1 MTFKKDKYLIVRNAL
16 PSDVTRFACDY
27 FLLKREA
34 FATLINHNIIKEGD
48 TQWGTWNDTQVPHSY
63 AHYGDVA
70 METLLAWVLPLMR
83 KETGLDLDPTYSYAR
98 IYKKGD
104 VLERHKD
111 RSSCDVSTTL
121 NLGSDKPWPIYL
133 DPTGNSNQ
141 AGIKVDLEPGDML
154 LYRGCDLEHWR
165 KPFEGEDCVQVFLH
179 YNEKKHLTDGTRFDS
194 RPHLG
199 LPDYM
204 CRKNKT

>member
-1 MTFKKDKYLIVRNAL
+1 MTFEKDKYLIVRNAV
-16 PSDVTRFACDY
+16 PPDVIRFVCNY

-34 FATLINHNIIKEGD
+34 FATLINHGVINERD
-48 TQWGTWNDTQVPHSY
+48 TQWGSWGDGQISDSY
-63 AHYGDVA
+63 SHYGDVA
-70 METLLAWVLPLMR
+70 METLLTWVLPLMV

-111 RSSCDVSTTL
+111 RYSCDISTTL

-141 AGIKVDLEPGDML
+141 EGIRVKLEPGDML

-165 KPFEGEDCVQVFLH
+165 KPFDGEDCVQVFLH
-179 YNEKKHLTDGTRFDS
+179 YNEKKHLPEGTRFDS

-204 CRKNKT
+204 RKNKT

>member
-1 MTFKKDKYLIVRNAL
+1 MTFEKDKYLIVRNAI
-16 PSDVTRFACDY
+16 PPDVIRFVCNY

-34 FATLINHNIIKEGD
+34 FATLINHSVINEKD
-48 TQWGTWNDTQVPHSY
+48 TQWGSWGDGQISDSY
-63 AHYGDVA
+63 CHYGDVA
-70 METLLAWVLPLMR
+70 METLLAWALPTMI

-104 VLERHKD
+104 VLKRHKD
-111 RSSCDVSTTL
+111 RFSCDVSTTL

-141 AGIKVDLEPGDML
+141 EGIRVKLEPGDML

-165 KPFEGEDCVQVFLH
+165 KPFDGEDCVQVFLH
-179 YNEKKHLTDGTRFDS
+179 YNEKKHLPEGTRFDS

-199 LPDYM
+199 LPDYT
-204 CRKNKT
+204 RRDKT